1 MTETNETVKTERTTD
16 QAETVGRVT
25 AKTSDTNVRFVST
38 GSHQQARI
46 NRLVST
52 SSFQQ
57 ARFNKLVSTSSFQQ
71 ARFNRVENV
80 ASCVFVV
87 EPDTRVARV
96 GNNVGQQNWSVDR
109 QW

>member
-38 GSHQQARI
+38 GSH
-46 NRLVST
+46 
-52 SSFQQ
+52 QQ

-96 GNNVGQQNWSVDR
+96 GNNVGQQNRSVDR

>member
-16 QAETVGRVT
+16 QAETVGWVT

-38 GSHQQARI
+38 GSH
-46 NRLVST
+46 
-52 SSFQQ
+52 QQ

>member
-1 MTETNETVKTERTTD
+1 MTETNETVKTERTPD
-16 QAETVGRVT
+16 QAETVGLVT

-38 GSHQQARI
+38 GSHH
-46 NRLVST
+46 RLAST
-52 SSFQQ
+52 GSHQQ